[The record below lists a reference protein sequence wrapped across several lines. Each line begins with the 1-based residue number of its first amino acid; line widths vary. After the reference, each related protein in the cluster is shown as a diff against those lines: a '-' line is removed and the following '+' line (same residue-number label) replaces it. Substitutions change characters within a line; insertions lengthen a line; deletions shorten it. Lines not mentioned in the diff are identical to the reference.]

1 MLKRRVFWA
10 ARRVLG
16 TAALALA
23 LLAPPPAG
31 AQALVPAGAEFQV
44 NTYSALFQS
53 LPSVA
58 ADADGDFVV
67 VWSCAGSSGTD
78 TASLSI
84 QGQRYA
90 ADGSPQGT
98 QFQVNTY
105 TTGDQRN
112 ASVAA
117 DADGDFVVVWES
129 YGSYG
134 TDTEYGQR
142 SVQGQRYASDGSS
155 QGAQFQVNTY
165 TTHSQFNA
173 SVAADSGGNFVVVW
187 QSNGST
193 GTDTSYFSIQGQRY
207 DSGGSTQGAEFQVN
221 TFTTFFQFRP
231 SVAADANG
239 NFVVAWESYGS
250 SGTDTSGYSVHGQR
264 YDSGGSTQGAEFQA
278 NTYTTGFQRH
288 ASVTADAE
296 GDFVVVWESYGSSG
310 TDTSGFSIRGRRY
323 SSTGSPQGPE
333 FQVNSYT
340 TSDQQYPS
348 VAAAADGEFVV
359 AWNSA
364 GSSGTDTS
372 GDSIQ
377 GQRYNAYGTTR
388 GAQFQVSTYT
398 TSQQYSA
405 SVAAVDG
412 GFIMV
417 WRSESPGES
426 FNDSRIFG
434 QRYSVV
440 AALPTMSSA
449 PRFALGAAL
458 LLLGAAYA
466 LGRRA

>member
-1 MLKRRVFWA
+1 
-10 ARRVLG
+10 
-16 TAALALA
+16 
-23 LLAPPPAG
+23 
-31 AQALVPAGAEFQV
+31 
-44 NTYSALFQS
+44 
-53 LPSVA
+53 VA
-58 ADADGDFVV
+58 
-67 VWSCAGSSGTD
+67 
-78 TASLSI
+78 
-84 QGQRYA
+84 
-90 ADGSPQGT
+90 
-98 QFQVNTY
+98 
-105 TTGDQRN
+105 
-112 ASVAA
+112 
-117 DADGDFVVVWES
+117 
-129 YGSYG
+129 
-134 TDTEYGQR
+134 
-142 SVQGQRYASDGSS
+142 
-155 QGAQFQVNTY
+155 
-165 TTHSQFNA
+165 
-173 SVAADSGGNFVVVW
+173 W

-207 DSGGSTQGAEFQVN
+207 DSGGSMQGAEFQVN

-323 SSTGSPQGPE
+323 ASSGSPQGPE

-348 VAAAADGEFVV
+348 VAAAADGGFVV

-377 GQRYNAYGTTR
+377 GQRYSAYGSTR

-398 TSQQYSA
+398 TSQQYST
-405 SVAAVDG
+405 SVAAFDG
-412 GFIMV
+412 GVIMA

-434 QRYSVV
+434 QRYGVV
-440 AALPTMSSA
+440 AALPTMSST

-466 LGRRA
+466 RGRRA